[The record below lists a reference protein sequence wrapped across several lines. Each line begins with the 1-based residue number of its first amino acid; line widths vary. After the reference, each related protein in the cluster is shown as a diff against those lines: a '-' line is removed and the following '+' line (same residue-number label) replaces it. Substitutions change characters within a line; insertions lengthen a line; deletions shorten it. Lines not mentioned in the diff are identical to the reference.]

1 MRQMRP
7 CWRSSRSTSPR
18 RDPCRC
24 SQADVCR
31 RFSSRGRVCRK
42 RSYYLSFLG
51 SRLGEVLLL
60 FCHRVLIVNINPM
73 QFCKRLLSANN
84 VKKSFSG
91 IAVKVVGAFASARR
105 RRRRLPEQE
114 MRPCWRSSRSTS
126 PRRDPCRCS
135 QADVCRR
142 FSSRG
147 RVCRKRSYYVR
158 FLGSRLGEVLFLPF
172 LLGRICRKR
181 SYSFPP

>member
-73 QFCKRLLSANN
+73 QFCKRLLLANIDR
-84 VKKSFSG
+84 KTFSG
-91 IAVKVVGAFASARR
+91 NAVKVVGAFASNAPLQVMVGGAHRR
-105 RRRRLPEQE
+105 GATMLRL
-114 MRPCWRSSRSTS
+114 MRECLSTNS
-126 PRRDPCRCS
+126 
-135 QADVCRR
+135 A
-142 FSSRG
+142 
-147 RVCRKRSYYVR
+147 
-158 FLGSRLGEVLFLPF
+158 LGSRLAQTLLLHF
-172 LLGRICRKR
+172 LLGARLAQTRLLHR
-181 SYSFPP
+181 F